1 MSVANDISVPQ
12 LKDEVA
18 IVTSIDAGSQVVPP
32 PVRAVC
38 PRAVRALHTLHTQ
51 QTWAALGLTHLCC
64 EQRLVSGGQEMSL
77 EGRLSDYC
85 TVTSHVIYLVV
96 RFPGISHMMPS
107 QANDTEEIE
116 IEPAPSSAVM
126 DDPERP
132 SNRRIF
138 LRGTVTIPVPERD
151 VHRVVH
157 SLLGS
162 QSQLNE
168 IVSSITH
175 NQSRQHWTR
184 DRRVQAGAVRARGQ
198 RGRQAPGRRVP
209 AARVARARPRNSV
222 NVSFE
227 GSEWQSMRVW
237 PQSIDFRASMGDDFL
252 YDSSFGNNG
261 SEGFRL
267 HYSSSAQRVISR
279 TQSQDE
285 ESAAG
290 QDAFL
295 SSLFQ
300 CDDDGNHELDES
312 YLSAE
317 PTFLAEEEISAVEE
331 PAEDTQTDVFD
342 QTNVLDSFNYH
353 HRVIRS
359 MISGDWVGTGA
370 EHYDVQR
377 VRRDDE
383 LPLRRMAGKRK
394 YAEMCSGS
402 PVPRRSAPR
411 SRNMAPGMPLPPGI
425 RASGSDES
433 GCPLRSM
440 ESVLGSERDN
450 FNVRDDADGGESL
463 PSLHSPNIS
472 ITLSSSQP
480 GAFPDTA
487 EASSPLAGPRSC
499 IISPST
505 VCHFELATN
514 RRDLGVAAASRGG
527 QGQSMDAMSAGRD
540 LRDCEIQAH
549 PQCGVQQAA
558 KASGD
563 PLAATEVIEMDSGMA
578 SLSLDSMAGARDV
591 PSMRHVIDASKC
603 GHAVYKTH
611 PEPLVAEATAGVPL
625 DADSPGSV
633 WSQRNSTE
641 PIAKPVNKN
650 QCCSIM

>member
-1 MSVANDISVPQ
+1 
-12 LKDEVA
+12 
-18 IVTSIDAGSQVVPP
+18 
-32 PVRAVC
+32 
-38 PRAVRALHTLHTQ
+38 
-51 QTWAALGLTHLCC
+51 LTHLCC

-85 TVTSHVIYLVV
+85 TAMSHVIYLVV
-96 RFPGISHMMPS
+96 RFPGTSYMVPS
-107 QANDTEEIE
+107 QANDTEEVE
-116 IEPAPSSAVM
+116 IEPAPAPSSPVTDA
-126 DDPERP
+126 PERP
-132 SNRRIF
+132 SNPRIF

-168 IVSSITH
+168 IVSSFAY

-198 RGRQAPGRRVP
+198 RGRQVPGRRVP

-252 YDSSFGNNG
+252 YESSVGNNG
-261 SEGFRL
+261 SDGFRL
-267 HYSSSAQRVISR
+267 HYSSSAQRVISP
-279 TQSQDE
+279 TQSEDE

-300 CDDDGNHELDES
+300 CDDEGNHELDES

-317 PTFLAEEEISAVEE
+317 PTFLAEEDISAVEE
-331 PAEDTQTDVFD
+331 QAEDSQTD
-342 QTNVLDSFNYH
+342 VLDSFDYH
-353 HRVIRS
+353 HRVIGS
-359 MISGDWVGTGA
+359 MISGDWHGTGA

-377 VRRDDE
+377 MRRDDE

-394 YAEMCSGS
+394 YAEMSSG
-402 PVPRRSAPR
+402 PAVPCRSAPR
-411 SRNMAPGMPLPPGI
+411 SRNMAPDMPLPPNI
-425 RASGSDES
+425 RATGPDES
-433 GCPLRSM
+433 GRPLRSM
-440 ESVLGSERDN
+440 GSVLGSERDN
-450 FNVRDDADGGESL
+450 FNVRDEADGGQSL
-463 PSLHSPNIS
+463 PLLHSPNIS
-472 ITLSSSQP
+472 IPLLSQL
-480 GAFPDTA
+480 GASPDNA
-487 EASSPLAGPRSC
+487 EASSPLACSRSSVV
-499 IISPST
+499 SPSP
-505 VCHFELATN
+505 VCHFELAPN
-514 RRDLGVAAASRGG
+514 RRDFGVAAASRG
-527 QGQSMDAMSAGRD
+527 QGESMDAMSASRD
-540 LRDCEIQAH
+540 LKDCEIQAH
-549 PQCGVQQAA
+549 PQCGVQQAT
-558 KASGD
+558 KASDD
-563 PLAATEVIEMDSGMA
+563 PLAAAEVIEMDSGMA
-578 SLSLDSMAGARDV
+578 SLSLDSIAGARDA
-591 PSMRHVIDASKC
+591 PSMRQVMDSSKC

-611 PEPLVAEATAGVPL
+611 PEPLVAEAAAGVPF

-641 PIAKPVNKN
+641 SIAKPVKKN

>member
-1 MSVANDISVPQ
+1 
-12 LKDEVA
+12 
-18 IVTSIDAGSQVVPP
+18 
-32 PVRAVC
+32 
-38 PRAVRALHTLHTQ
+38 
-51 QTWAALGLTHLCC
+51 
-64 EQRLVSGGQEMSL
+64 
-77 EGRLSDYC
+77 
-85 TVTSHVIYLVV
+85 
-96 RFPGISHMMPS
+96 
-107 QANDTEEIE
+107 
-116 IEPAPSSAVM
+116 
-126 DDPERP
+126 
-132 SNRRIF
+132 
-138 LRGTVTIPVPERD
+138 
-151 VHRVVH
+151 
-157 SLLGS
+157 
-162 QSQLNE
+162 
-168 IVSSITH
+168 
-175 NQSRQHWTR
+175 
-184 DRRVQAGAVRARGQ
+184 
-198 RGRQAPGRRVP
+198 
-209 AARVARARPRNSV
+209 
-222 NVSFE
+222 
-227 GSEWQSMRVW
+227 
-237 PQSIDFRASMGDDFL
+237 MGDDFL
-252 YDSSFGNNG
+252 YDSPVGNNG
-261 SEGFRL
+261 SDGFRL

-279 TQSQDE
+279 TQSEDE
-285 ESAAG
+285 ESATG

-331 PAEDTQTDVFD
+331 HAEDTQTD
-342 QTNVLDSFNYH
+342 VLDSFNYH

-359 MISGDWVGTGA
+359 MISGDWDGTDA
-370 EHYDVQR
+370 EHYDMQR
-377 VRRDDE
+377 VCRDDE

-402 PVPRRSAPR
+402 AVPRRSAPR
-411 SRNMAPGMPLPPGI
+411 SRNMAPDMPLPPGI

-433 GCPLRSM
+433 DRPLRSM

-463 PSLHSPNIS
+463 PSLQSPNIS
-472 ITLSSSQP
+472 ITLSSQP

-487 EASSPLAGPRSC
+487 EASSPLAGSRSC

-540 LRDCEIQAH
+540 LKDGEIQAH
-549 PQCGVQQAA
+549 PQCGGQQAA

-563 PLAATEVIEMDSGMA
+563 PLAAAEVIEMDSGLA

-591 PSMRHVIDASKC
+591 PSMRQVMDASKC
-603 GHAVYKTH
+603 GHAVYKTQ
-611 PEPLVAEATAGVPL
+611 PEPLVAEAAAGVPL
-625 DADSPGSV
+625 DADSQGSV

-641 PIAKPVNKN
+641 PIAKPVKKN